1 MSAYVALLLIHLHF
15 PEAQSLKGKRKELS
29 SVKAQLHTRLGA
41 AVAEVD
47 HQDSWQ
53 RSTLAATLCSGS
65 LRTLDGAVDA
75 IVRFLD
81 VRFPEGVRVERS
93 VASFEEAGG
102 IG

>member
-15 PEAQSLKGKRKELS
+15 PEAHSLKSKRKELS

-47 HQDSWQ
+47 HQDTWQ

-65 LRTLDGAVDA
+65 LRTLDGAVDT

-81 VRFPEGVRVERS
+81 ARFPEGVRVERS